1 MKLCILNVCLLQH
14 TPSVTAVVK
23 GVPGEDMAGGGVGGV
38 ILETSVL
45 YTVSLVGQ

>member
-23 GVPGEDMAGGGVGGV
+23 GFPGEDMAGGGVN
-38 ILETSVL
+38 LETSVL